1 MQPNS
6 DMKNLPGREAFVAI
20 IIIYKRIWKLF
31 LCGTKIALDLEGNS
45 NYRFIV
51 SLIDT
56 VIAGHVPREF
66 FQVFGTSS
74 GTEGLH
80 VYRL

>member
-1 MQPNS
+1 M
-6 DMKNLPGREAFVAI
+6 
-20 IIIYKRIWKLF
+20 
-31 LCGTKIALDLEGNS
+31 CGTKIALDLEGNS